1 MKNLVVK
8 TPRIVLHSALFLSL
22 AGAATNSWA
31 ATCVP
36 NADVTANCG
45 DLVINTPGATITV
58 GPGIVV
64 TGSNAVWDKVGALG
78 TIFTNNGTINGSSL
92 GLYDGYNH
100 GTYMTPPPN
109 VGTFDR
115 LTNNGIIHGDVN
127 GLGIIDGGIT
137 TLTNSS
143 GATISGR
150 YYGVANDAGTITTL
164 TNEGL
169 IVGGSIA
176 GGFADIRNT
185 GGTLTTLNNA
195 QGGSTPLTY
204 KDTLPVNYNI
214 IIHSPTDY
222 GKLQGNGVS
231 GTMTFGIDPSS
242 TVARTTTYQ
251 SVLSGI
257 DASELTGTSGM
268 FAGYAWQLILQSG
281 SSTVWDL
288 LYDPVIRATFASNA
302 SGFASGAAGMLDS
315 LSGNTT
321 DPGMSAA
328 ITSLQNMSASQQN
341 AALSRVAP
349 ETNRSSESVSS
360 KTLDAGLDMISDR
373 LDHVRGQGYVASAMD
388 NLLSGKLLV
397 ASAGSLRGLI
407 GPDESRNHSFWFKG
421 FGVHANQSEKGGYA
435 GYDSNTWGGSFGADA
450 MLKNNWLVGAAFTY
464 AYTDVDMN
472 NYRSGDGTHISTYQ
486 TSLYTSHD
494 FGAWYLDGMLSY
506 AQQGFDGTRDTMVT
520 GVAHSDYDGH
530 QWASRLMAGMP
541 LSLGATTTLTP
552 MAGVE
557 WNRFNRDS
565 YTETGAGAL
574 SMSVDGQTVN
584 RVRSVLGAKLAT
596 EWTLSNGTTMMPSI
610 RTSWRHEFNHDGVD
624 TSAEFVGGGTAFS
637 TPGQA
642 LPGNSYNLGAT
653 LAFQKSRTFT
663 VSMLVDG
670 WKASGYTAVSGQ
682 ITGQWLF

>member
-1 MKNLVVK
+1 
-8 TPRIVLHSALFLSL
+8 
-22 AGAATNSWA
+22 
-31 ATCVP
+31 
-36 NADVTANCG
+36 
-45 DLVINTPGATITV
+45 
-58 GPGIVV
+58 
-64 TGSNAVWDKVGALG
+64 
-78 TIFTNNGTINGSSL
+78 
-92 GLYDGYNH
+92 
-100 GTYMTPPPN
+100 
-109 VGTFDR
+109 
-115 LTNNGIIHGDVN
+115 
-127 GLGIIDGGIT
+127 
-137 TLTNSS
+137 
-143 GATISGR
+143 
-150 YYGVANDAGTITTL
+150 
-164 TNEGL
+164 
-169 IVGGSIA
+169 
-176 GGFADIRNT
+176 
-185 GGTLTTLNNA
+185 
-195 QGGSTPLTY
+195 
-204 KDTLPVNYNI
+204 
-214 IIHSPTDY
+214 
-222 GKLQGNGVS
+222 
-231 GTMTFGIDPSS
+231 
-242 TVARTTTYQ
+242 
-251 SVLSGI
+251 
-257 DASELTGTSGM
+257 
-268 FAGYAWQLILQSG
+268 
-281 SSTVWDL
+281 
-288 LYDPVIRATFASNA
+288 
-302 SGFASGAAGMLDS
+302 
-315 LSGNTT
+315 
-321 DPGMSAA
+321 
-328 ITSLQNMSASQQN
+328 
-341 AALSRVAP
+341 
-349 ETNRSSESVSS
+349 
-360 KTLDAGLDMISDR
+360 MISDR
-373 LDHVRGQGYVASAMD
+373 LDHVRGQGYAASAMD

-435 GYDSNTWGGSFGADA
+435 GYDSNPWGGSFGADA